1 MFSFDKDSCFETSI
15 AKEPCFETQKHFSR
29 LFKRTIILLAG
40 PTSVG
45 KTAVSLALA
54 PKING
59 EIISVDSMQVYRN
72 MDIGTAKVSLHEQA
86 GIPHHLIDIRH
97 VQEPFNVVDF
107 YHEAYNACQSIF
119 AKNKVPILVG
129 GSGFYFHTFLN
140 GPPKGPSSDPDVRR
154 ELEKLLQEIG
164 IEALYK
170 QLVEI
175 DPTYAASITK
185 NDKQK
190 IIRALEIIQLTKKKV
205 SEHQWETELTP
216 KIEYSTRA
224 WFLSKPKEILLQGA
238 VDRCHRMMHEGLL
251 EEVRQL
257 IGEGILC
264 NPSASSAIGYKQWI
278 EYLQKNEPLTQFSKY
293 MEDFIRGTKKY
304 TKNQIT
310 WFKKHPI
317 FREINIESLDI
328 EEVASIIATDY
339 LRFG

>member
-1 MFSFDKDSCFETSI
+1 MFSSNKKSCFEIYS

-29 LFKRTIILLAG
+29 LFKRTVVLLAG

-72 MDIGTAKVSLHEQA
+72 MDIGTAKVSLQDQA

-107 YHEAYNACQSIF
+107 CHEAYNACQAIF
-119 AKNKVPILVG
+119 ARNKVPILVG
-129 GSGFYFHTFLN
+129 GSGFYFHSFLN
-140 GPPKGPSSDPDVRR
+140 GPPKGPPSDPDIRR
-154 ELEKLLQEIG
+154 ELEHTFQEIG
-164 IEALYK
+164 IEALYD
-170 QLVEI
+170 QLSKI
-175 DPTYAASITK
+175 DPEYAITITRK
-185 NDKQK
+185 DKQK
-190 IIRALEIIQLTKKKV
+190 IIRALEIICLTKKKV
-205 SEHQWETELTP
+205 SEHQWETKLTQQ
-216 KIEYSTRA
+216 IEYSTRA

-238 VDRCHRMMHEGLL
+238 VDRCHRMMHQGLL

-257 IGEGILC
+257 MGEGILC
-264 NPSASSAIGYKQWI
+264 NPSASCAIGYKQWI
-278 EYLQKNEPLTQFSKY
+278 EYLQRDEPLIDFSKY
-293 MEDFIRGTKKY
+293 MDDFIRGTKKY

-310 WFKKHPI
+310 WFKRYPTFQELDI
-317 FREINIESLDI
+317 QSLDI
-328 EEVASIIATDY
+328 EETASIIAADY